1 MTVQRFQLPVM
12 ARLRQADF
20 MRRQL
25 EGFSGGERDFDFGG
39 TSPQEFVAVDG
50 LSIQVM
56 TSNLSALNCPLAEG
70 VARRST
76 IDDSANILARYTST
90 FSTGS
95 LRASMSDFDS
105 GMATGPSCDF
115 GGNAL
120 QVVVKVNWLSS
131 TVTSP
136 QLE

>member
-1 MTVQRFQLPVM
+1 M
-12 ARLRQADF
+12 
-20 MRRQL
+20 
-25 EGFSGGERDFDFGG
+25 
-39 TSPQEFVAVDG
+39 DG

-56 TSNLSALNCPLAEG
+56 TSNLSALNCSLAEG

-95 LRASMSDFDS
+95 LSDFDS
-105 GMATGPSCDF
+105 GMATGPSCEF
-115 GGNAL
+115 GGTAL

-131 TVTSP
+131 TVTFP

>member
-56 TSNLSALNCPLAEG
+56 TSNLSALNCSLAEG

-120 QVVVKVNWLSS
+120 QVFVKVNWLSS